1 MGLDIIAYSKLIKNK
16 YLSSMSEEEKEE
28 LDGDCIIMSTL
39 LTEIDEA
46 FPGRTEPLKYNGD
59 VYDCEDCS
67 HISIGSYGTYGWFRM
82 ALEAFSENRDC
93 FNELIDFSD
102 CEGVIGSVVS
112 EKLYEDFS
120 SNAESFEQWVY
131 QKCYLVAEGELLLRM
146 YYKFESAFKIAK
158 DGGAVRFC

>member
-1 MGLDIIAYSKLIKNK
+1 MGLDIIAYSKLKKNE
-16 YLSSMSEEEKEE
+16 YLSTMSEEDRED
-28 LDGDCIIMSTL
+28 LDINCLIMSPV

-46 FPGRTEPLKYNGD
+46 FPGRAEPLKYNGD
-59 VYDCEDCS
+59 IYTCGSYKEYG
-67 HISIGSYGTYGWFRM
+67 IGSYGTYGWFRR
-82 ALEAFSENRDC
+82 ALETFSEDRDC

-131 QKCYLVAEGELLLRM
+131 QKYSVVECELLLRM
-146 YYKFESAFKIAK
+146 YYKFEYAFGIAK
-158 DGGAVRFC
+158 DGGAVEFC

>member
-1 MGLDIIAYSKLIKNK
+1 MGLDIIAYSKLKKNE
-16 YLSSMSEEEKEE
+16 YLSTMSEEDRED
-28 LDGDCIIMSTL
+28 LDINCLIMSPV

-46 FPGRTEPLKYNGD
+46 FPGRAEPLKYNGD
-59 VYDCEDCS
+59 VYDCENYVC
-67 HISIGSYGTYGWFRM
+67 ISIGSYGTYGWFRR

-120 SNAESFEQWVY
+120 SNKKLFEMWVH
-131 QKCYLVAEGELLLRM
+131 KDELLLQM
-146 YYKFESAFKIAK
+146 YRKFESAFEIAK
-158 DGGAVRFC
+158 DGGAVEFC